1 MSLPTR
7 ATATVEIAAPATT
20 VYDLISDVTR
30 MGEWSPECVAC
41 EWLDV
46 PRAVGSTFRGRNR
59 SGLARWST
67 IARVLVADR
76 PREFTFATL
85 HRGRESTRWSY
96 RLQDHDNDR
105 TVVTESFESVETPL
119 LIGLAERW
127 VIRDRQAQL
136 EAGMARTLDA
146 IRATAERQTP
156 CHHPAHFAAPPR
168 KVLPRNGNTKPGT
181 PHPV

>member
-7 ATATVEIAAPATT
+7 ATATVEIAAPAAT

-46 PRAVGSTFRGRNR
+46 PGAVGSTFRGRNR

-67 IARVLVADR
+67 IARVIVADR

-96 RLQDHDNDR
+96 RLHDDHDR

-127 VIRDRQAQL
+127 IIRNRQAQL
-136 EAGMARTLDA
+136 EAGMATTLET
-146 IRATAERQTP
+146 IRATVERQ
-156 CHHPAHFAAPPR
+156 AP
-168 KVLPRNGNTKPGT
+168 
-181 PHPV
+181 